1 MGSFTL
7 SGRNYLV
14 PKQHKL
20 KSEDA
25 CLGNFRISHCYT
37 RKSTCQKNE
46 IHINISVYQSM
57 KIILLVHLLDRGSKN
72 MIDI

>member
-14 PKQHKL
+14 PTQHKV

-25 CLGNFRISHCYT
+25 CLWNFRISHCYT

-46 IHINISVYQSM
+46 IHINISVHQSM
-57 KIILLVHLLDRGSKN
+57 KVILLLHLLDRGRKN
-72 MIDI
+72 MIDL